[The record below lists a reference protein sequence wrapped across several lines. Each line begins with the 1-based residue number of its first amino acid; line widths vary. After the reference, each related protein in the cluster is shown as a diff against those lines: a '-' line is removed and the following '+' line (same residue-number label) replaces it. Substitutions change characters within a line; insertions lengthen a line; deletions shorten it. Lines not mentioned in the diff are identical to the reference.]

1 MRLKFF
7 KWHWRLTRIADKHF
21 LLIFYIY
28 IPSKWS
34 PIHKKM
40 YIWFFGNPVKLSRKN
55 NNRGAMYKNNNNR
68 GAVYKIQN
76 NFLNF
81 FQRLEVPFFCLKL
94 NFRMFLNV
102 FKLFYMRFNI
112 FLKVFEKIPWR
123 SVHSASFGVHSAS
136 FGVHSAS
143 DIFTMESYLKW
154 TEAPQTTKIWSL
166 DCFATF
172 YMHMEGLG

>member
-34 PIHKKM
+34 PIHKKC
-40 YIWFFGNPVKLSRKN
+40 IFDFLEILSKYHEKIIIE
-55 NNRGAMYKNNNNR
+55 ALCTKNNNNR

-136 FGVHSAS
+136 FGVHSTS
-143 DIFTMESYLKW
+143 QIFIVESYLKW

>member
-40 YIWFFGNPVKLSRKN
+40 YIWFFGNPGKLSRI
-55 NNRGAMYKNNNNR
+55 NNNR

-143 DIFTMESYLKW
+143 QIFILESYLKW

>member
-1 MRLKFF
+1 
-7 KWHWRLTRIADKHF
+7 
-21 LLIFYIY
+21 
-28 IPSKWS
+28 
-34 PIHKKM
+34 
-40 YIWFFGNPVKLSRKN
+40 
-55 NNRGAMYKNNNNR
+55 MYKNNNNR
-68 GAVYKIQN
+68 GAVYKILN

-112 FLKVFEKIPWR
+112 FLKVFEKFLWR

-143 DIFTMESYLKW
+143 FRVHSASHIFIVESYLKW

>member
-7 KWHWRLTRIADKHF
+7 EWHWRLTRIADKHF

-40 YIWFFGNPVKLSRKN
+40 YIWLFWNPVKLSRK
-55 NNRGAMYKNNNNR
+55 NNNR

-112 FLKVFEKIPWR
+112 FLKVFEKIRWR

-143 DIFTMESYLKW
+143 HIFILESYLKW

>member
-1 MRLKFF
+1 M
-7 KWHWRLTRIADKHF
+7 
-21 LLIFYIY
+21 
-28 IPSKWS
+28 
-34 PIHKKM
+34 
-40 YIWFFGNPVKLSRKN
+40 
-55 NNRGAMYKNNNNR
+55 
-68 GAVYKIQN
+68 YKIQN

-112 FLKVFEKIPWR
+112 FLKVFEKILWR

-143 DIFTMESYLKW
+143 QIFILESYLKW
-154 TEAPQTTKIWSL
+154 SEAPQTTKIWSL
-166 DCFATF
+166 DCFATLLYAYGGSWITLERF
-172 YMHMEGLG
+172 WKFLKKFREEVYTAPLLVYIAPLLVYIAPPRFSFWNLI

>member
-1 MRLKFF
+1 MSGQF
-7 KWHWRLTRIADKHF
+7 W
-21 LLIFYIY
+21 
-28 IPSKWS
+28 
-34 PIHKKM
+34 KK
-40 YIWFFGNPVKLSRKN
+40 
-55 NNRGAMYKNNNNR
+55 NNRGAMYTNNNNR

-112 FLKVFEKIPWR
+112 FLKVFEKIRWR

-143 DIFTMESYLKW
+143 QIFILESYLKW